1 MLDKNQGIVYNISSA
16 KLLSFTLK
24 YTILIKAMVFMNTLE
39 KNLKFS
45 ILFEIYG
52 KLLTKKQQEIF
63 SLYYDEDLSLSEI
76 AENCNITRQAVL
88 DSIRKSE
95 KNLIDFENK
104 LEIISKKERIQGL
117 INKINSQSDKNQLLI
132 TIESIKKLL

>member
-1 MLDKNQGIVYNISSA
+1 M
-16 KLLSFTLK
+16 
-24 YTILIKAMVFMNTLE
+24 FMNTLE

>member
-39 KNLKFS
+39 KNLRFS

-52 KLLTKKQQEIF
+52 NLLTKKQQEIF